1 MSTLNSVGNL
11 LDMNINNY
19 IQDISNR
26 YNIPKEELQKT
37 WVEISVSKEQNTDVR
52 PSDDIITQDIS
63 KQSRKTLVALC
74 KERGIKNYSKKK
86 KSELIT
92 LLINYKQSSTSKN
105 KKCKKDNPKS
115 NKVKRS
121 KLKIQIPT
129 ILIKRNTFNNYE
141 HSETKLVFDTN
152 QIVIGTQNHKNGTV
166 NKLTEMDIDKCKSYK
181 FEYKLPN
188 NLENNKM
195 LDVKVMEELN
205 DNELLDD
212 NKKHIENIEEELTE
226 EELMEDDIDLEDDI
240 V

>member
-141 HSETKLVFDTN
+141 HSETNLVFDIN

-166 NKLTEMDIDKCKSYK
+166 NKLTEMDIDKCKLYK